1 MDIASLFT
9 TPTAPT
15 GATVGLGTAA
25 GDKTAAT
32 GNEAVESFNRLLKG
46 FLDNTSTT
54 GGTGSGSSLRAGSEK
69 LGLAPPADATETNSV
84 FPTSLEDAPALVP
97 TDTAALPSQMPAS
110 TAEMRWQQA
119 GLNLLAMG
127 EASEAAPTLSD
138 EVTSFL
144 NDLSALMRQQGAF
157 ADKAAAKT
165 GQSATAATTLQDT
178 AATGAGAAGPVLE
191 TVALPTSTSTIIGLR
206 PGVAPSATGPKLAA
220 VSQHSAPIPVE
231 ITREQI
237 TVESIVQR
245 ARALVAGTSDVED
258 ASLPTAQPG
267 KAGAEVKEGELKP
280 TQATPAAS
288 DNGVMPVPV
297 MVTAPA
303 TTIVETPVGVSNDV
317 APVATGKADAAPVA
331 RPAPVPVPQTVVLG
345 QEKPIIQAEQPVS
358 APVKE
363 ASTAAMSGQEIP
375 LDRPGTPAATGAVSA
390 PSTVT
395 RGQQRPAPPPDATG
409 PAPAIIAPNTA
420 TTTQQGTTGTADRP
434 QAATSQVQ
442 ATAIPGEQERPTA
455 RPDMATATAAAMP
468 PTLPVGQPDNTARPP
483 EPSAALPQPAQP
495 LTGASALNPTRA
507 AVAAMGQER
516 PITPSDQRS
525 LTGDAAV
532 PGIMKPT
539 AENEPAL
546 VKATPV
552 NNAPGQASPPA
563 TAMAPGSTETAAA
576 APTGRIV
583 LPAGMQPVA
592 PGDPIAATAL
602 AATKLAQ
609 PGPAQPQATS
619 LGTALGSAPSPLS
632 LQGDVKA
639 GNGSAIAQPMTASTT
654 APTSGMASK
663 TTIGTDTSPLQGEVK
678 TGNGS
683 AIAQPITAG
692 TTAPTSGMASKTT
705 IGTDT
710 SPPQGEVKA
719 DNNSAIPQPM
729 TAGTT
734 VPTSGTAS
742 SKLDP
747 IIGPASAPASNGM
760 TDKAAPAAIA
770 GVKAASV
777 ADTPITMPPV
787 TTAATTATQSG
798 PTTLA
803 APPQMTAQPVVP
815 EQTAS
820 ASAVAAAPQPAVTI
834 TAQKTESRKGS
845 ILQLDTAQTPP
856 ASPVSG
862 PAQQPTM
869 KDQQPAISAAPVN
882 KGEMEMPASPAP
894 VTVARSDQP
903 EVKGQ
908 TTPQQQQQQQQ
919 PVTSVAQPTPKA
931 ISIAP
936 APEVAAGDVSVLA
949 TAAASTATA
958 PDDETAATATT
969 TAAPSTGLNRPVG
982 NGIRQQATTPANRQQ
997 AETGA
1002 GQAAKD
1008 VAVTEHDSPAP
1019 HKAEVKEASKQ
1030 RRMLAPQHT
1039 DPDAMT
1045 RPAMEAAAER
1055 PQQAAPRPAS
1065 ASPSAVGAADTL
1077 LARAVGEADAS
1088 TGGELGA
1095 EQQGAQGHAST
1106 LAVEESSLSVAA
1118 DGSKIGTTDFSQH
1131 LKQATAP
1138 GAAHRPGSNPPV
1150 TYQVA
1155 VQLQRAAQDGHDKI
1169 SIQLRPH
1176 DLGRVD
1182 VQLEFN
1188 NDGKLRAKVTAD
1200 SVQTL
1205 ELLQKDSRNLENAL
1219 REAGLSTDQN
1229 SLSFSLRDD
1238 GDQAQRQQQEKQQD
1252 QKSGTRFASIEVEED
1267 GPAIPAYQP
1276 IVGPGRV
1283 DVRI

>member
-54 GGTGSGSSLRAGSEK
+54 GGTGSGASLRAGSEK
-69 LGLAPPADATETNSV
+69 LGLAPPADVAETNSV
-84 FPTSLEDAPALVP
+84 FPASLGDAPALVP

-157 ADKAAAKT
+157 ADKATAKT
-165 GQSATAATTLQDT
+165 GQAATAAATLQDA
-178 AATGAGAAGPVLE
+178 AATGTGAAGPVLE
-191 TVALPTSTSTIIGLR
+191 TVALPISTSTITGLR
-206 PGVAPSATGPKLAA
+206 PGVPPSATGPKLAG
-220 VSQHSAPIPVE
+220 VSQHSAPIPVDF
-231 ITREQI
+231 TREQI

-245 ARALVAGTSDVED
+245 ARALVAGTSDVEE
-258 ASLPTAQPG
+258 ASLPTFQPA
-267 KAGAEVKEGELKP
+267 KAGADVKEGELKP
-280 TQATPAAS
+280 TQAAPASAS
-288 DNGVMPVPV
+288 DNGLMPSPVPV

-303 TTIVETPVGVSNDV
+303 TTIVETPVGVSNDLTPV
-317 APVATGKADAAPVA
+317 AAGKADTAPVAM
-331 RPAPVPVPQTVVLG
+331 PAPVPMPPTAVLG
-345 QEKPIIQAEQPVS
+345 QEKPTIQAEQPVS
-358 APVKE
+358 VPVKE
-363 ASTAAMSGQEIP
+363 AGTAATSGQDTP
-375 LDRPGTPAATGAVSA
+375 LGRPGTPAATGTVAA
-390 PSTVT
+390 PSTVAS
-395 RGQQRPAPPPDATG
+395 GQQRPVPPPNATG
-409 PAPAIIAPNTA
+409 PAPAIIAPSA
-420 TTTQQGTTGTADRP
+420 AATTQQGITSTADRP

-442 ATAIPGEQERPTA
+442 ATVIPGEQERPAA

-468 PTLPVGQPDNTARPP
+468 LTLPVGQPDNTARPP
-483 EPSAALPQPAQP
+483 EPSAALPQPAPP

-525 LTGDAAV
+525 PTGDAAV

-539 AENEPAL
+539 AENDPAL
-546 VKATPV
+546 VKAAPANTV
-552 NNAPGQASPPA
+552 PGQASPPA
-563 TAMAPGSTETAAA
+563 TATAPGSTETAAA

-592 PGDPIAATAL
+592 PGDPIAATVL
-602 AATKLAQ
+602 ASAKLAQ
-609 PGPAQPQATS
+609 PAPAQPQATS
-619 LGTALGSAPSPLS
+619 MGAAPSPLP
-632 LQGDVKA
+632 GDVKA
-639 GNGSAIAQPMTASTT
+639 GNGSAVAQPMTAGM
-654 APTSGMASK
+654 AVPTSGAASR
-663 TTIGTDTSPLQGEVK
+663 TSIGTDTSPLPGEAK

-683 AIAQPITAG
+683 TIA
-692 TTAPTSGMASKTT
+692 
-705 IGTDT
+705 
-710 SPPQGEVKA
+710 
-719 DNNSAIPQPM
+719 QPM

-742 SKLDP
+742 SNLDP
-747 IIGPASAPASNGM
+747 IIVPASAPASNSM
-760 TDKAAPAAIA
+760 TDKVAPTAIA
-770 GVKAASV
+770 GVKAATV
-777 ADTPITMPPV
+777 ADTPIAMPPV
-787 TTAATTATQSG
+787 TTTAPTATQAG
-798 PTTLA
+798 PTTPA
-803 APPQMTAQPVVP
+803 VPPQMTAQPVVP

-820 ASAVAAAPQPAVTI
+820 ASTVAAAPQPAVTI
-834 TAQKTESRKGS
+834 SVQKTESGKAN
-845 ILQLDTAQTPP
+845 IHQFDTAQTAP

-862 PAQQPTM
+862 PAQQSTM
-869 KDQQPAISAAPVN
+869 KDQQPAISAAPAN
-882 KGEMEMPASPAP
+882 KGEMEMPTSPTP
-894 VTVARSDQP
+894 VTIAPSDQP
-903 EVKGQ
+903 AVKGQ
-908 TTPQQQQQQQQ
+908 TIPQQQPQ

-931 ISIAP
+931 SATAP
-936 APEVAAGDVSVLA
+936 APEAAAGDVPVMAAA
-949 TAAASTATA
+949 TAPA

-982 NGIRQQATTPANRQQ
+982 NGIRQQAATPANRQQ

-1019 HKAEVKEASKQ
+1019 YKAEVKEASKQ

-1095 EQQGAQGHAST
+1095 EQQGAQGHASS
-1106 LAVEESSLSVAA
+1106 LAVEESSLNVAA
-1118 DGSKIGTTDFSQH
+1118 DGNKIGTTDFSQH

-1238 GDQAQRQQQEKQQD
+1238 GDQAQRQQQDKQRD
-1252 QKSGTRFASIEVEED
+1252 QKSGTRFASEDAEEET
-1267 GPAIPAYQP
+1267 PATPAYRP
-1276 IVGPGRV
+1276 VLGPGRV